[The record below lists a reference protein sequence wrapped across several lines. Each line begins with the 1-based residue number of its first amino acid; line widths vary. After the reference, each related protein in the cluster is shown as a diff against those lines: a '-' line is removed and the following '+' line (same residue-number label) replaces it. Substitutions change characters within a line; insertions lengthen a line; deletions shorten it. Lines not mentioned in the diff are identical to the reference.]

1 MRVLVLALLLAG
13 CATRLLDPT
22 DGGGASLDGP
32 SRDGSTDLAQPPQDL
47 AGRQVC
53 GGFGGISCP
62 SRQYCEFPD
71 GSCGSADQTGICLDQ
86 PKDCVSPA
94 PGQVC
99 GCDGKTYSTDCARQ
113 AAGIALKH
121 TGPC

>member
-1 MRVLVLALLLAG
+1 MRVLALALLLAG
-13 CATRLLDPT
+13 CSTRLLDPT
-22 DGGGASLDGP
+22 DGGGSSL
-32 SRDGSTDLAQPPQDL
+32 DGSTDLARPSQDL
-47 AGRQVC
+47 AGRQTC
-53 GGFGGISCP
+53 GGFAGLQCP

-71 GSCGSADQTGICLDQ
+71 GSCGGADQSGVCLDQ

-121 TGPC
+121 SGPC